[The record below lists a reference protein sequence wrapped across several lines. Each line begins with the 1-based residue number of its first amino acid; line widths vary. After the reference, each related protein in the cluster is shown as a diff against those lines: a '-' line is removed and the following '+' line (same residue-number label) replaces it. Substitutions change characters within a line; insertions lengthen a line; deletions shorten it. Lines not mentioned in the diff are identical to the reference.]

1 MKSSHNKLNSL
12 KKELPDFMK
21 NGVRINSIGAI
32 ENLPKKA
39 QKVLTDVIT
48 ETKNN
53 NDIVLTFAL
62 SYGSREEI
70 VNTIKNI
77 SKKVVN
83 KQLNIEE
90 INENTI
96 NNHLYTFNLPDID
109 LMIRT
114 SGEQRISN
122 FLLWQMAYAELYFTN
137 ILNGEVKIQ
146 QEICYLT
153 YQSFPADTANSLQT
167 ISNIKYLVKNGVD
180 VELIF
185 PLREKNSN
193 ASVKKIKEYYSIKE
207 DFHVT
212 GVKHFLPFGRIPI
225 FESFFF
231 HTSHFLWSYFVVT
244 FKIKKTDER
253 QFITRSDWIL
263 YFLARKGYKVL
274 FECHQTSKIRTFIIN
289 KSKKFQN
296 VKFIFLNEHLQ
307 NYYNINADNSQ
318 VLHNGVDTEM
328 FSSSVSKLDNKR
340 EGLIFVGNLRRF
352 NESRG
357 IDFIIDAFKA
367 SKFLQDHKLSIIGGP
382 DQDAQKLR
390 VKIKELDLQVSHMHQ
405 ALKIKWLV
413 LTLDR
418 VVLRIF

>member
-1 MKSSHNKLNSL
+1 M
-12 KKELPDFMK
+12 
-21 NGVRINSIGAI
+21 
-32 ENLPKKA
+32 
-39 QKVLTDVIT
+39 
-48 ETKNN
+48 
-53 NDIVLTFAL
+53 
-62 SYGSREEI
+62 
-70 VNTIKNI
+70 
-77 SKKVVN
+77 
-83 KQLNIEE
+83 
-90 INENTI
+90 
-96 NNHLYTFNLPDID
+96 
-109 LMIRT
+109 
-114 SGEQRISN
+114 
-122 FLLWQMAYAELYFTN
+122 
-137 ILNGEVKIQ
+137 KIQ

-185 PLREKNSN
+185 PLREKSSN
-193 ASVKKIKEYYSIKE
+193 ASVNKIKEHYSIKE
-207 DFHVT
+207 DFYVT
-212 GVKHFLPFGRIPI
+212 GVKHFLPFGRIKI

-231 HTSHFLWSYFVVT
+231 HISHFLWSFFVVT
-244 FKIKKTDER
+244 FKIKKTDEKK
-253 QFITRSDWIL
+253 FITRSDWIL
-263 YFLARKGYKVL
+263 YFLARKGCDIL
-274 FECHQTSKIRTFIIN
+274 FECHQTSKVRTFIIN
-289 KSKKFQN
+289 KSKNFRN

-390 VKIKELDLQVSHMHQ
+390 VKIKELDLQESITVTGRLGRSEIGEVYANSNIGILVNSSSNQHSYRYTSPLKYFEYLYMGLKVIGVDFPSHRALPRNSEINFFQENDISSFETAVKQ
-405 ALKIKWLV
+405 ALEKNQPVDVNKEDFSLNTRAKKIISFLQ
-413 LTLDR
+413 
-418 VVLRIF
+418 